1 MNIIKRLAVKAI
13 FSKEQRAVIAQSIA
27 YSEHKY
33 RQHGD
38 VDGAIKVGIVR
49 KAVEKAF
56 VVKNNRKYSAKEVA
70 VIVDRYV
77 DAAIRA
83 TTDAFAEKRQAEANK
98 DCSTGTLAVG
108 TVVTREKCD
117 ARKHKDRC
125 GIYDILFKEKEEQPE
140 APDCGN
146 ENCEKRDTC
155 NRQYDNCP
163 SYIAPTPEGGEEEDL
178 EGECDTVGT
187 ASAAEKIAE
196 EEPKAE

>member
-70 VIVDRYV
+70 MIVERHV

-83 TTDAFAEKRQAEANK
+83 TIDMFAEKKRQAEANK

-117 ARKHKDRC
+117 ACEHKDEC
-125 GIYDILFKEKEEQPE
+125 GIYDALFKEKEASE

-146 ENCEKRDTC
+146 ENCEKRETC
-155 NRQYDNCP
+155 DRQYDNCP
-163 SYIAPTPEGGEEEDL
+163 SYIAPTPEGGEEEAP
-178 EGECDTVGT
+178 EGDCDTVGT